1 RLGDVAA
8 VVHLRGVEDGSAG
21 AHHREIIHHRHR
33 LDVVGES
40 WFRTKRRVRTTGQ
53 GFFFIA
59 PSRRG
64 GPESTTHETGDCF
77 HHRAPVGPSTR
88 IPAPRAAAIA
98 GTMICRSSSPNSPPS
113 PA

>member
-1 RLGDVAA
+1 
-8 VVHLRGVEDGSAG
+8 SAG

-77 HHRAPVGPSTR
+77 HHRARVG
-88 IPAPRAAAIA
+88 APLAGDVERRAVTDRGKKNRRADGEARGA
-98 GTMICRSSSPNSPPS
+98 LRREQLRRDV
-113 PA
+113 ALVV